1 MFEKCQKCGQG
12 GLECRDDYA
21 YLKLGYW
28 WEWRNETYKHRY
40 VEFIRN
46 LMAPLPK
53 LGPDD
58 VRYPFPIPKP
68 YLCPTEK
75 PCKGGLDSQCE
86 SGYDGPLC
94 AVCSTGHYKQL
105 QTCTQCPS
113 KKWMVGQLLIIA
125 AVFVI
130 MVTFLWRRKKAT
142 QKDKARPFIDMIFS
156 KLKIVVGF
164 YQVTHGLLEAFSYIQ
179 WPDSLQI
186 VGKYSSVLQMNI
198 LQIAPVNCLFRGF
211 HVDAFTELF
220 VIMAINAVV
229 IGFSVVAYGIYKVII
244 LRRSH
249 EEKEK
254 FAKESQAK
262 ALVSRNLFFFL
273 YVTYLST
280 CSKTVNVLPFACR
293 ELCRDDKEEFCNRYL
308 RVDYS
313 IRCQGPK
320 YSSLLILAYVSV
332 VYVIAIPSAA
342 FITLWRQR
350 RAMAGVQE
358 AKTSQE
364 PGSSIEIITGLRFL
378 FENYKPH
385 SWYWELVEMSRKVIL
400 TSGLVLVGRESRS
413 YIGLTLV
420 IAGMYGITFSWIKPI
435 RDAFENRLMSTSL
448 AVTVVNLVVGAV
460 GRIPKE
466 NIQTSSDPY
475 LDKVLW
481 NVMIVG
487 ANTLVLSLIVGKIIS
502 LIALFI
508 IQSHC
513 QKRTHWF
520 KQRAF

>member
-12 GLECRDDYA
+12 GLECKDDYA
-21 YLKLGYW
+21 YLKPGYW
-28 WEWRNETYKHRY
+28 WEWRNKTYKHRY
-40 VEFIRN
+40 MEFMRN
-46 LMAPLPK
+46 LMAPLPE

-58 VRYPFPIPKP
+58 IRFPFPIPTP
-68 YLCPTEK
+68 YLCPTET

-94 AVCSTGHYKQL
+94 AVCGTRHYKQL
-105 QTCTQCPS
+105 QTCSQCPS

-130 MVTFLWRRKKAT
+130 IIVALLWRRKT
-142 QKDKARPFIDMIFS
+142 VPQKDKTRPLIDVIFS
-156 KLKIVVGF
+156 KLKIVIGF

-179 WPDSLQI
+179 WPDSLQT

-198 LQIAPVNCLFRGF
+198 LQIAPVNCLFIGF

-220 VIMAINAVV
+220 AIMAINAVV
-229 IGFSVVAYGIYKVII
+229 IGFSGVAYGIYKALI
-244 LRRSH
+244 LRKRL
-249 EEKEK
+249 EEEETLT
-254 FAKESQAK
+254 AKESQAK
-262 ALVSRNLFFFL
+262 ELLSRNVFFFL

-293 ELCRDDKEEFCNRYL
+293 ELCRDEKESFCNKYL

-320 YSSLLILAYVSV
+320 YNSLLIVAYLSV
-332 VYVIAIPSAA
+332 IYVIALPAAA
-342 FITLWRQR
+342 FIALWRQR
-350 RAMAGVQE
+350 RATVAVQ
-358 AKTSQE
+358 ATKISQE
-364 PGSSIEIITGLRFL
+364 PGSNFEMITGLRFL
-378 FENYKPH
+378 FENYKAR

-413 YIGLTLV
+413 YIGLALI
-420 IAGMYGITFSWIKPI
+420 IAGMYGMTFSWIKPI
-435 RDAFENRLMSTSL
+435 KDAFENRLMSTSL

-460 GRIPKE
+460 GRIPAE
-466 NIQTSSDPY
+466 NIQNSRSPY

-487 ANTLVLSLIVGKIIS
+487 ANTLVLSLIVGKNIS
-502 LIALFI
+502 LLVLFI
-508 IQSHC
+508 INC
-513 QKRTHWF
+513 QC
-520 KQRAF
+520 